1 MDAISLLGLLCQ
13 SAWTYKILINVLYEQ
28 TWEFPV
34 NWHDFFVSVSYINSE
49 TDLYTC
55 RDYNESGTGL
65 LESPITWN
73 YKDQDV

>member
-13 SAWTYKILINVLYEQ
+13 LAWTYKILINVLYEQ

-34 NWHDFFVSVSYINSE
+34 NWHDFFVSASYINSE

-55 RDYNESGTGL
+55 RD
-65 LESPITWN
+65 
-73 YKDQDV
+73 